1 LIQYRKDIDGLR
13 ALAVLPVVL
22 FHAGFGVPGGFV
34 GVDVFFVISGYLITS
49 LISEEMQT
57 GKFSIAAF
65 YERRIRRIF
74 PALFAMMTVSAIL
87 AWFFFMPPDFALFGK
102 SVLSAALFVSNIL
115 FRREAGYFDTSE
127 LMKPLLHT
135 WSLAVEE
142 QFYIFFPLILFVFRS
157 RQSFQFA
164 VIVLLAAISLGLSEW
179 WVIKEPTEAFYL
191 LPSRF
196 WELGLGGLLSY
207 LPRYRPQ
214 RTAIATAITASGVLL
229 IGIAIFAIHSTSPFP
244 GLLALV
250 PCGGAAL
257 VIFGG
262 SVANPASRL
271 LGSPPLAFIGLI
283 SYSLYLWHWP
293 LIVFSQYE
301 LGHALSPAQAICIV
315 TLSIVVSVASWKFIE
330 TPFRRRAV
338 LSRRFNLFGF
348 GAAAMAVAFL
358 AGFSIDNLDGFPGRL
373 SAEVARIYSAKAD
386 VGKYMA
392 WTCLS
397 DNEPRGPSVA
407 DVRAGRL
414 CTLGNENAADISFA
428 VWGDSH
434 AAAMA
439 PAIDKIAA
447 EYNRKGLFIGQAGC
461 PPLLQYETP
470 HARKTSRDSC
480 LRQNEAAAD
489 LLKSKHMSMVFLIAR
504 WPREVLGAQYGNEGP
519 FFDPAEPYKVDDRSA
534 EVAEG
539 LDKTLT
545 LLAQLHIR
553 AILVMDV
560 PEPGYDV
567 PYALARAA
575 KEHRQVDINPPRS
588 VVDQRQRQSMAVLRA
603 ASAKYG
609 VELVDPTP
617 SFCSADRCN
626 VAIDGRPLYVD
637 SNHLTKTEAMGL
649 SGLFAHSF
657 NISGAAGLV
666 GGQPGTGTP

>member
-1 LIQYRKDIDGLR
+1 M
-13 ALAVLPVVL
+13 LPVVL
-22 FHAGFGVPGGFV
+22 FHAGLGVPGGFV

-49 LISEEMQT
+49 LISEDMQT
-57 GKFSIAAF
+57 GRFSIAAF
-65 YERRIRRIF
+65 YERRVRRIF

-87 AWFFFMPPDFALFGK
+87 AWLFFMPTEFVLFGK
-102 SVLSAALFVSNIL
+102 SVFAAALFVSNIL

-142 QFYIFFPLILFVFRS
+142 QFYIFFPLILFICRK
-157 RQSFQFA
+157 RQSLQ
-164 VIVLLAAISLGLSEW
+164 IAAIAVLFVVSLGISELW
-179 WVIKEPTEAFYL
+179 AIKKAGDAFYL

-207 LPRYRPQ
+207 LQRYRPQ
-214 RTAIATAITASGVLL
+214 RTAIATAFTASGILL
-229 IGIAIFAIHSTSPFP
+229 IGIAIFTIHSTSQFP

-262 SVANPASRL
+262 GATNPASRL
-271 LGSPPLAFIGLI
+271 LSSPPLAFVGLI

-293 LIVFSQYE
+293 LIVFSQYK

-315 TLSIVVSVASWKFIE
+315 ALSIAVSIASWKFVE

-338 LSRRFNLFGF
+338 LSQRLNLFGC
-348 GAAAMAVAFL
+348 GAVAMAVACL
-358 AGFSIDNLDGFPGRL
+358 AGFSIDNFDGFPSRL
-373 SAEVARIYSAKAD
+373 STDVARIYSAKAD
-386 VGKYMA
+386 VSKYMS

-397 DNEPRGPSVA
+397 DNEPRGPSAA
-407 DVRAGRL
+407 DVRAGHL

-447 EYNRKGLFIGQAGC
+447 EYKRKGLFIGQAGC

-470 HARKTSRDSC
+470 HARKSSRDSC
-480 LRQNEAAAD
+480 LRQNDAAAD
-489 LLKSKHMSMVFLIAR
+489 LLKSKHISMVFLIAR

-534 EVAEG
+534 EVADG

-553 AILVMDV
+553 AVLVMDV

-575 KEHRQVDINPPRS
+575 KDHRQVDINPLRS
-588 VVDQRQRQSMAVLRA
+588 VVDQRQQQSMAVLKA

-617 SFCSADRCN
+617 SFCGANHCN
-626 VAIDGRPLYVD
+626 VAIDGRPLYAD
-637 SNHLTKTEAMGL
+637 SNHLTKTAAVAL

-657 NISGAAGLV
+657 NISGEAALTV
-666 GGQPGTGTP
+666 GQPGIGAP